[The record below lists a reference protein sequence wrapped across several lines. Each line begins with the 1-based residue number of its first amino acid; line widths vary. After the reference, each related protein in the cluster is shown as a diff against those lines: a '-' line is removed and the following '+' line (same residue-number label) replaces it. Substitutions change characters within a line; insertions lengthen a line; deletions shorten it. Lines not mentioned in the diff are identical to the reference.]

1 MSIYIIILAYDD
13 LRVPPRIDW
22 AQRHGK
28 ASMIGT
34 PKHISS
40 NEQRKRV
47 ICPCCSKTSVNSFFF
62 KY

>member
-40 NEQRKRV
+40 NE
-47 ICPCCSKTSVNSFFF
+47 
-62 KY
+62 